1 MTAPYP
7 QFVYDFTAARG
18 VAVHLDAALAKALVE
33 HLDGQVAGNS
43 DLAIEI
49 VKEVQS
55 MYSYMLSQPGL
66 QEATLNETVGKL
78 KPYAARGLVAALTRD
93 TPELSPKASALLET
107 VSKVHGINPL
117 DANEARDALLAC
129 SVVYT
134 LPRMTGSVST
144 VSQHVIAKWAE
155 LSPDTHQELRSL
167 ISEAIA
173 TGRTGDHVDK
183 RGWIAVIDHAESF
196 DTAAQ
201 PSF

>member
-1 MTAPYP
+1 MPAPYP

-18 VAVHLDAALAKALVE
+18 IAMHLDTALAKALVE
-33 HLDGQVAGNS
+33 HLDGQVSGNS
-43 DLAIEI
+43 ELAIEI

-66 QEATLNETVGKL
+66 PEATLNEAVGKL

-93 TPELSPKASALLET
+93 TPELSTKASALLET
-107 VSKVHGINPL
+107 VSKVHAIEAL
-117 DANEARDALLAC
+117 DENETRDALLVC

-134 LPRMTGSVST
+134 LPRMTGAVGT
-144 VSQHVIAKWAE
+144 VSEHVISKWAE
-155 LSPDTHQELRSL
+155 LSPDTQQELRSI

-183 RGWIAVIDHAESF
+183 RGWIAVIDNAESF